1 MKSKKVRL
9 ISSTMAKVTRP
20 KARIN
25 LGLQKEYDRN
35 EIERMSF
42 KKYRETFFC
51 LHSTYNELLTMPK
64 ALTLWIT
71 INCGKI

>member
-1 MKSKKVRL
+1 
-9 ISSTMAKVTRP
+9 MAKVTRP

-42 KKYRETFFC
+42 KKYRETV
-51 LHSTYNELLTMPK
+51 K
-64 ALTLWIT
+64 KV
-71 INCGKI
+71 KIIIL